1 MSGNF
6 RLSYATIS
14 GFFLC
19 HAHPKFPG
27 RLSCSTISGLFRLS
41 PVLAG
46 HKEFDPGP
54 RSLETET
61 QQYVLLGTTIS
72 AQ

>member
-6 RLSYATIS
+6 RLSYT
-14 GFFLC
+14 
-19 HAHPKFPG
+19 
-27 RLSCSTISGLFRLS
+27 TISGLFRPSCPPHYFQKYPSFMFHHLS

-46 HKEFDPGP
+46 CKVFDPGLF
-54 RSLETET
+54 LETET

-72 AQ
+72 AH